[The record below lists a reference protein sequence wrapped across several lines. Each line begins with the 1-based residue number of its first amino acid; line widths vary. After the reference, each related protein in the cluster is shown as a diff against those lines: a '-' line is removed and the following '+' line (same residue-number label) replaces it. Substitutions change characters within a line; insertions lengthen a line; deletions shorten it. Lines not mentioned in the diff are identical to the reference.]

1 MARAQS
7 GVCDSTG
14 IKLWAT
20 TQVSLSRPGFYSRVA
35 SIRGQLLFE
44 GEF

>member
-7 GVCDSTG
+7 RVCDSTG

-20 TQVSLSRPGFYSRVA
+20 THVSLSRPGFYSRAA
-35 SIRGQLLFE
+35 SIRGRLVLE
-44 GEF
+44 E